1 MPPVR
6 RRRTPQEKLR
16 AYNDKNAED
25 PTLIYKGERCPE
37 AKICVLSRVIWI
49 RGENNFADA
58 VVVSGPTLAGEG
70 QRERIVVAENATS
83 RYHWHT
89 YYVRYLNE
97 GETRSRV
104 SDRPVAEADLV
115 ERAYPNPNVDSAG
128 PTNT

>member
-6 RRRTPQEKLR
+6 RRRTPREKLL
-16 AYNDKNAED
+16 AYNQKNAEN
-25 PTLIYKGERCPE
+25 PTLIYKGERCPD
-37 AKICVLSRVIWI
+37 AKICVSSHVMWI

-58 VVVSGPTLAGEG
+58 VVVSGPNLAGES

-89 YYVRYLNE
+89 YFVRYMHY
-97 GETRSRV
+97 GETQSRV

-115 ERAYPNPNVDSAG
+115 ERAYPNPIVDRTGS
-128 PTNT
+128 TNT

>member
-16 AYNDKNAED
+16 AYNDKNAE
-25 PTLIYKGERCPE
+25 
-37 AKICVLSRVIWI
+37 I
-49 RGENNFADA
+49 RGENKFADA

-70 QRERIVVAENATS
+70 QRERIVVAENANS

-89 YYVRYLNE
+89 YFVRYLND
-97 GETRSRV
+97 GETRSHV

-115 ERAYPNPNVDSAG
+115 ERAYPNPKVDRPGSM
-128 PTNT
+128 NN